1 MNIEIIGCI
10 YFRSLRRNESLW
22 RIATQVRYTEARPM
36 DRSHIEKISKALAD
50 GTRLKIFEA
59 ISASKCI
66 SCGEIVSMRG
76 VTPATVSHHLRI
88 LNEAGLIACR
98 REGQFV
104 YSQAVPETI
113 EAYMRALAKI
123 AHSKKARRHRLAPA
137 TSQVRNRHPHPCTP

>member
-10 YFRSLRRNESLW
+10 YFRTFSSHQSLW

-50 GTRLKIFEA
+50 GTRLKIFQA

-76 VTPATVSHHLRI
+76 VTPATVSHHLKI
-88 LNEAGLIACR
+88 LNDAGLIACR

-104 YSQAVPETI
+104 YSEAIPETI
-113 EAYMRALAKI
+113 KAYTRVLTKI
-123 AHSKKARRHRLAPA
+123 SSGKKPGRQR
-137 TSQVRNRHPHPCTP
+137 